1 VQVRGVERYD
11 GSFLHVIAV
20 DDDVMM
26 SGAFFKVWRGWDD
39 LVAFHAEFCG
49 EWRRHRRVVLS
60 RVRVL
65 VKKKKK
71 KRKVEF
77 FVRESVVRCFEEEEK
92 REEEKKKHSQP
103 LVLSNTPRSYC
114 CS

>member
-71 KRKVEF
+71 RKVEF
-77 FVRESVVRCFEEEEK
+77 FVRESVVRCFEEEEEK

>member
-1 VQVRGVERYD
+1 
-11 GSFLHVIAV
+11 
-20 DDDVMM
+20 VMM

-60 RVRVL
+60 R
-65 VKKKKK
+65 
-71 KRKVEF
+71 
-77 FVRESVVRCFEEEEK
+77 EEEE
-92 REEEKKKHSQP
+92 EEEESC
-103 LVLSNTPRSYC
+103 V